1 MNTTPVTL
9 PMWVIEQIREGMKLT
24 PGTWTELEACV
35 DRAVEQSA
43 EQRSEQQ
50 IRLEAARY
58 RHLRTGQSDLKIVHF
73 AHSYD
78 DCPVLTGDDADAAI
92 DAELI

>member
-1 MNTTPVTL
+1 MNTLPVTL

-43 EQRSEQQ
+43 EQRSEPQ
-50 IRLEAARY
+50 IKLEAARY
-58 RHLRTGQSDLKIVHF
+58 RLLRKGGMLAITRLGATPEECRI
-73 AHSYD
+73 
-78 DCPVLTGDDADAAI
+78 LTEEDADAAI
-92 DAELI
+92 DAEMG